1 LIDGGEDPFDAALR
15 EFEEETGIAPPADH
29 DAYLELG
36 TVKQSSSKRVV
47 AWAVEAEIDPDAL
60 ASNSFTVEWPP
71 NSGTE
76 QAFPELDRAAYF
88 SLDVATDKIVEG
100 QRPLLNRLRDAVAGD
115 S

>member
-1 LIDGGEDPFDAALR
+1 V
-15 EFEEETGIAPPADH
+15 T
-29 DAYLELG
+29 
-36 TVKQSSSKRVV
+36 QSSNKRVA

-60 ASNSFTVEWPP
+60 ASNSFTMEWPP

-88 SLDVATDKIVEG
+88 DLTTAAAKVVER
-100 QRPLLNRLRDAVAGD
+100 QRPLLDRLRDAVGPY